1 MKLGPHREGQFYGK
15 LNLSFQLLFVHQGS
29 LAMKKIFAS
38 KILNNRINYFSD
50 FALKS
55 LSTLPAIAL
64 SIVCATV
71 QAQNFPE
78 HPITLVVPNPPG
90 GFVDTSA
97 RLLSEPLARLI
108 NQPVVIDNRPGASG
122 NTAYQ
127 YVARAKPDGYTL
139 LISYSGY
146 HVGNPSLMDKLPW
159 DPIKDFTPVALLT
172 TSTNV
177 IAVHPSVPANNLKEF
192 IAYAKANPGKLN
204 YASQGNGS
212 VSHIGTEIFK
222 QIANI
227 DLVHVPYK
235 GSGAAIQDV
244 LSGQV
249 QVFITTPPSVM
260 QHIQIDK
267 LKALAVTGKT
277 RHPMLPNVPTTAE
290 AGVPSF
296 QLESWV
302 ALYAPA
308 NTPTAVVT
316 KLTDAVKRSMELP
329 EVKQRADT
337 AGVDISYLN
346 PAALDALLKKELPY
360 WNKIIKSAN
369 IHLD

>member
-1 MKLGPHREGQFYGK
+1 MT
-15 LNLSFQLLFVHQGS
+15 NI
-29 LAMKKIFAS
+29 KKILTICACLF
-38 KILNNRINYFSD
+38 FS
-50 FALKS
+50 F
-55 LSTLPAIAL
+55 
-64 SIVCATV
+64 CR
-71 QAQNFPE
+71 AQTFPD

-97 RLLSEPLARLI
+97 RLLSEPLARII

-146 HVGNPSLMDKLPW
+146 HIGNPSLMDKLPW
-159 DPIKDFTPVALLT
+159 DPIKDFKPIALLT

-177 IAVHPSVPANNLKEF
+177 IAVHPSIPANNLKDF

-222 QIANI
+222 QITNT

-244 LSGQV
+244 LTGQV

-260 QHIQIDK
+260 QHIQANK
-267 LKALAVTGKT
+267 LKAFAVTGET
-277 RHPMLPNVPTTAE
+277 RHPMLPNVPTTVE
-290 AGVPSF
+290 AGLPAF
-296 QLESWV
+296 QLQSWV

-308 NTPTAVVT
+308 NTPDAVIA
-316 KLTDAVKRSMELP
+316 KLTESVKKSLELS

-337 AGVDISYLN
+337 AGVEITYLN
-346 PAALDALLKKELPY
+346 PPALDSLVKKELPY
-360 WNKIIKSAN
+360 WNKIIKTAN